1 MTPLLAVII
10 PTLNE
15 ALTLPALLEDLRG
28 QTGVTL
34 EVWISDGGSDDAT
47 VSLARSAGA
56 QVVSGAPGRGAQM
69 NRAHARAQ
77 PSMRLFLHAD
87 SRLSRPDQLAR
98 ALQAWQTAG
107 GRGIAGHFPLRFIDA
122 PAAHRRLFAFMEAK
136 TRSGRPG
143 TIHGDQG
150 LLIHRDDF
158 DALGGYREAR
168 PYFEDVHLS
177 EAVFARARWRL
188 LPDALHTSTRRFV
201 AEGASQRYALMGL
214 MMAAHAMGDDDFFD
228 TGRALYPP
236 QRNAQARSV
245 KPFAWLLVRRT
256 CRAPRRWP
264 RLLRYAIQNAWQLP
278 LVVRHWR
285 NR

>member
-107 GRGIAGHFPLRFIDA
+107 ARHRGALSVALYRCTSGP
-122 PAAHRRLFAFMEAK
+122 PAAFCV
-136 TRSGRPG
+136 
-143 TIHGDQG
+143 HG
-150 LLIHRDDF
+150 
-158 DALGGYREAR
+158 
-168 PYFEDVHLS
+168 
-177 EAVFARARWRL
+177 
-188 LPDALHTSTRRFV
+188 
-201 AEGASQRYALMGL
+201 SQ
-214 MMAAHAMGDDDFFD
+214 D
-228 TGRALYPP
+228 P
-236 QRNAQARSV
+236 
-245 KPFAWLLVRRT
+245 
-256 CRAPRRWP
+256 
-264 RLLRYAIQNAWQLP
+264 
-278 LVVRHWR
+278 
-285 NR
+285 

>member
-107 GRGIAGHFPLRFIDA
+107 GAASRGTFRCALSMHQRPTGGFLRSWKPRPVAVA
-122 PAAHRRLFAFMEAK
+122 PAPFMV
-136 TRSGRPG
+136 TRG
-143 TIHGDQG
+143 
-150 LLIHRDDF
+150 
-158 DALGGYREAR
+158 
-168 PYFEDVHLS
+168 
-177 EAVFARARWRL
+177 
-188 LPDALHTSTRRFV
+188 
-201 AEGASQRYALMGL
+201 
-214 MMAAHAMGDDDFFD
+214 
-228 TGRALYPP
+228 
-236 QRNAQARSV
+236 
-245 KPFAWLLVRRT
+245 
-256 CRAPRRWP
+256 C
-264 RLLRYAIQNAWQLP
+264 
-278 LVVRHWR
+278 
-285 NR
+285 